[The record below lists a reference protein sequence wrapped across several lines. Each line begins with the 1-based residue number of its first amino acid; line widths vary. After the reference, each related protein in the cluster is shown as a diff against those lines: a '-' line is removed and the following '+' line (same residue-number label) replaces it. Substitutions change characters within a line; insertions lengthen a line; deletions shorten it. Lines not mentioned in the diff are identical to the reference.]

1 MYKSFLL
8 LTAILSIT
16 LLSACASLPLPPG
29 EDDLKIL
36 DNQIYRSDKA
46 FTVQAVYVPGLLE
59 KGAGLEFMIPAM
71 AHIAEVGGNAI
82 CLDLTGFSPDGKSLD
97 PKSVET
103 LGVYAERAKDQRMVL
118 VVRVVGDAG
127 DAAFRQNAVA
137 TAARALGGQ
146 RLAFY
151 WIDGPDAPALA
162 AQFKKLAPNLLLAA
176 TENGDIRVTTDP
188 AEAGDNG
195 LSLLVGSLPQDP
207 WGKTNYVMP
216 GADDS
221 YAKMEEAYTNP
232 VEREPWTPDNSLLSE
247 EERNEGFISLF
258 NGKDLNNWWRFYHGK
273 ESFRVSP
280 EGFIENY
287 QAGAGGLVTRD
298 RYKDFI
304 LRLEY
309 KLNAPDTNSGIHLW
323 VPRAARQSKIGF
335 EFQIMGD
342 SALKEPHATST
353 GAIYDVLPAQAVAT
367 RPEGEWNELEIM
379 LQGSHL
385 KATLNGIVVQDV
397 NMDEIE
403 ELRYRL
409 RRGFIDLQDHDD
421 YAAFR
426 NVRIKV
432 LEPAHE

>member
-1 MYKSFLL
+1 MNKAFGLVA
-8 LTAILSIT
+8 AILLSS
-16 LLSACASLPLPPG
+16 LLGACASLPTPPG
-29 EDDLKIL
+29 KDDLKIV
-36 DNQIYRSDKA
+36 DNQIYRSDKS
-46 FTVQAVYVPGLLE
+46 FTVQAVHVPGLFE
-59 KGAGLEFMIPAM
+59 KGAALEFMVPAM

-82 CLDLTGFSPDGKSLD
+82 CLDLTGFSPDGKNLD
-97 PKSVET
+97 PASVDT
-103 LGVYAERAKDQRMVL
+103 VATYAERAKDQRMVL
-118 VVRVVGDAG
+118 VVRVVGETG
-127 DAAFRQNAVA
+127 DPVFRKNAVE
-137 TAARALGGQ
+137 TAARLLGAQRMALF
-146 RLAFY
+146 L
-151 WIDGPDAPALA
+151 IDGPDAAALA
-162 AQFKKLAPNLLLAA
+162 AQFKKLAPNPVLAA
-176 TENGDIRVTTDP
+176 PANGDVQVVSDP
-188 AEAGDNG
+188 VQAGDNG
-195 LSLLVGSLPQDP
+195 LMLLNGMLPQDP

-216 GADDS
+216 GGEES

-232 VEREPWTPDNSLLSE
+232 VEREPWTPDNSMLSE

-258 NGKDLNNWWRFYHGK
+258 NGKDLNNWWRFYHGQ
-273 ESFRVSP
+273 ESFRVNP

-298 RYKDFI
+298 RYENFI

-309 KLNAPDTNSGIHLW
+309 KLSAPDTNSGIHLW

-342 SALKEPHATST
+342 SALKEPHSTST
-353 GAIYDVLPAQAVAT
+353 GAIYDVLPALTVAT

-432 LEPAHE
+432 LEPSQP